1 MATWDGIYRTLG
13 AIQGEDPSE
22 QIVGIVP
29 ILKERG
35 VKRVLDHGCGPA
47 KNTAYLAS
55 EGFEVVGM
63 DNSKRGLELAQK
75 RCLAYRN
82 AAFVE
87 AEMDNIPYNSGYFDA
102 VISSHCVQHALAPK
116 RAGAFREFG
125 RVIRSNGL
133 LFLRTISTRHPLFGK
148 GRELDEIG
156 TFVDIPDLPD
166 GNVPHHYFTKDELEE
181 SLSANFVIERITHR
195 SDRNTQGGKFPHG
208 LEEWVVLAR
217 RK

>member
-1 MATWDGIYRTLG
+1 MPDWNTIYRTLG

-87 AEMDNIPYNSGYFDA
+87 AEMDEIPYGDGYFGA
-102 VISSHCVQHALAPK
+102 VISSHVVQHALAPQ
-116 RAGAFREFG
+116 REGAFREFG

-133 LFLRTISTRHPLFGK
+133 LFLRTISTRHTLFGK
-148 GRELDEIG
+148 GRQIESG
-156 TFVDIPDLPD
+156 TFEVLK
-166 GNVPHHYFTKDELEE
+166 H
-181 SLSANFVIERITHR
+181 
-195 SDRNTQGGKFPHG
+195 
-208 LEEWVVLAR
+208 VV
-217 RK
+217 